1 MSSISTIKDVAA
13 RAGVAPSTVSKYI
26 NGGSVREKNVIA
38 IREAIAELEFR
49 ANPFARNLKSQR
61 SHAIGVL
68 LPDLSAPF
76 FSAMLEA
83 LNRVIRARGY
93 HSLISCYSSNH
104 GLERDNLRF
113 LLEASIDG
121 LIYVPED
128 LSAEEFHELTD
139 ECGVPV
145 VLADRMIPG
154 SDKDTVL
161 TNNTES
167 VYKDTSHL
175 ISEGHRLNCIISG
188 H

>member
-38 IREAIAELEFR
+38 IREAIAELQFR

-83 LNRVIRARGY
+83 LNRVIPRLSQP
-93 HSLISCYSSNH
+93 H
-104 GLERDNLRF
+104 
-113 LLEASIDG
+113 LL
-121 LIYVPED
+121 LQ
-128 LSAEEFHELTD
+128 L
-139 ECGVPV
+139 
-145 VLADRMIPG
+145 
-154 SDKDTVL
+154 
-161 TNNTES
+161 
-167 VYKDTSHL
+167 
-175 ISEGHRLNCIISG
+175 
-188 H
+188 